1 MVRVGVVL
9 PISMRVLRRLVAEAR
24 LVEQGP
30 ALDVARAHA
39 DHVASAV
46 SDVFEAVAGPRRR
59 RQRRWWEGS
68 LLRDFAFRVN
78 LHGLPLGA
86 LTYWGVLSC

>member
-46 SDVFEAVAGPRRR
+46 SDVFEAVAVAASAAAEAVVG
-59 RQRRWWEGS
+59 
-68 LLRDFAFRVN
+68 
-78 LHGLPLGA
+78 GLASSGL
-86 LTYWGVLSC
+86 CF